1 MDTFRVLGSAYGPC
15 GSGRAPASV
24 VAGHTPSILLRR
36 YATLMGGTGAH
47 EGMYGCMV
55 EVGATA
61 STFGEAHICVDC
73 AAATGYPSGRVGVMR
88 LEDRRVWYAEVR
100 EGE

>member
-1 MDTFRVLGSAYGPC
+1 
-15 GSGRAPASV
+15 
-24 VAGHTPSILLRR
+24 
-36 YATLMGGTGAH
+36 MGGTGAH

-61 STFGEAHICVDC
+61 STFGEADRICVDC

-88 LEDRRVWYAEVR
+88 LEDRCVWYAEVR